1 MSEPHHPV
9 VPPPPSRWRPDRDLV
24 VSIAAIVLS
33 VSALG
38 VSLVQ
43 TAVMRAQQ
51 YAAVWPRLTT
61 VVDIY
66 PTSFR
71 VSVRNAGVGPAQ
83 IVWAQG
89 LLDGVPLHGWAA
101 LVARAAAVAPDT
113 AHAPPRTSI
122 ASLSDDV
129 LIAGERKVLLG
140 VDGPIARGMTTLTPH
155 VGLRICYCSVFDR
168 CWQLENLGLADPSA
182 SDRIVPVSRCDRP
195 TTPLI

>member
-129 LIAGERKVLLG
+129 LIAGERKVL
-140 VDGPIARGMTTLTPH
+140 
-155 VGLRICYCSVFDR
+155 RICYCSVFDR